1 MLWYWPWEDCIGP
14 GSSIYVEKN
23 DDVFLGWHVR
33 FIGVCLRFFL
43 LPVFVF
49 CLNST
54 TIIDIWSCYY
64 VIRMWAGKAWP
75 KRLLVV
81 FHRRALFRFARY
93 GCSCASRCGLITRPM
108 VDFLVSPHVP
118 YPLVHNGRSC
128 PSRYVGC
135 CQDIRT
141 LAATGRC
148 SSFSLPSPAPR
159 LIDYIC
165 RLYSAMCFRHAMLRN
180 GIYDTARCSLHSAV
194 SIMPHGL
201 VYVQLQ
207 GQKCTA
213 YGLT

>member
-1 MLWYWPWEDCIGP
+1 MAKKVARGFSP
-14 GSSIYVEKN
+14 SRAVSIRP
-23 DDVFLGWHVR
+23 LR
-33 FIGVCLRFFL
+33 LQLRF
-43 LPVFVF
+43 PVRPDYPANGRFS
-49 CLNST
+49 CL
-54 TIIDIWSCYY
+54 
-64 VIRMWAGKAWP
+64 
-75 KRLLVV
+75 
-81 FHRRALFRFARY
+81 
-93 GCSCASRCGLITRPM
+93 
-108 VDFLVSPHVP
+108 SPHVP

-148 SSFSLPSPAPR
+148 SSFSPPSPAPR